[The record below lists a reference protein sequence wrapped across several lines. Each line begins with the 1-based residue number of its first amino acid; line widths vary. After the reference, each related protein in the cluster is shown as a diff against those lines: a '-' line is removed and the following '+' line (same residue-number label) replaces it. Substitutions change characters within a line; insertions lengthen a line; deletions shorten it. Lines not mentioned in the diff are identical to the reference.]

1 MMSIGNLNSFSAL
14 RAISSLMSLSRW
26 KLLKGVFCGSSYV
39 IHIIF
44 HFRDTD
50 FILSQRNLDGVVSL
64 TKKHSSVGEK
74 KKKET
79 NLVKTLFSQLSTKM
93 VQALYEKYRIDFQ
106 MFEYGISDYVKY
118 ASESEGL
125 MPDVIISAL
134 QSESVENEA
143 SDEVTSVESINK
155 EP

>member
-1 MMSIGNLNSFSAL
+1 M
-14 RAISSLMSLSRW
+14 
-26 KLLKGVFCGSSYV
+26 
-39 IHIIF
+39 
-44 HFRDTD
+44 
-50 FILSQRNLDGVVSL
+50 
-64 TKKHSSVGEK
+64 EK
-74 KKKET
+74 
-79 NLVKTLFSQLSTKM
+79 LFSQLSKKM

-106 MFEYGISDYVKY
+106 MFEYDISDYVKY

-143 SDEVTSVESINK
+143 GDEVTSVESITK